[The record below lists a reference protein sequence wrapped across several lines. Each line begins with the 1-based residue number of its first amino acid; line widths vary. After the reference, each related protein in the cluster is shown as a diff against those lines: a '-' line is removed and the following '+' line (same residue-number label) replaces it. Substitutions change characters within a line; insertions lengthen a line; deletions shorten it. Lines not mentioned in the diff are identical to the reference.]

1 MSSRTSERPAIV
13 PPRSLARMRARL
25 RTRWAVLLS
34 VGACLAVALPSPA
47 GAQDQPQTVQ
57 VPPKIVAVDAR
68 ANTNATVIVRSAEEI
83 VDPKV
88 VVNKTPVEVTS
99 VEHALDAG
107 TKINTVLVI
116 DNSED
121 SGTFAFK
128 EIKSAAIKFL
138 ESLQPGESV
147 AVVSLGGTAQI
158 QYNLGKNIG
167 LATQFVN
174 DLKPVGATEVWSG
187 FTLAADIVASE
198 STAVNNV
205 IALVASQDSGTNAKV
220 TAAISRSLSSR
231 VAVNVI
237 AVRSGRV
244 TDAQVGELAQLA
256 QETGGLMQAT
266 TQPSLL
272 PPLFEAASNAVHGLY
287 AVGII
292 GDPLA
297 PGGNLS
303 MTVNGTQLDV
313 GFIAGSVTR
322 GANLAPFQVSK
333 PVLPFLQ
340 TGKGKLLAL
349 VMMFTAIALGIW
361 AIGTSVV
368 RENTGLNSALSPYVD
383 SVEGGDVI
391 GRHSAIFQRAVD
403 ITCGIAERRGFLTSA
418 ENKLDQASMPLR
430 AAEALTLYAVF
441 VGVVFL
447 GSIVLFRSPIKVLI
461 FTVVG
466 GLLPTA
472 YVNFK
477 ISRRKKKFMNQL
489 PDTLGLL
496 AGTLKAGYS
505 FMQGVE
511 AVSQEVEDPMGV
523 ELRRVVSEAQLGR
536 PVEDALE
543 SAAERMES
551 EDFAWAV
558 MAVKI
563 QREVGGNLA
572 ELLLTV
578 AETMTSR
585 SRLRGEI
592 KALTAEGRM
601 SAIILG
607 ILPPGV
613 GAVMYVLNREYMV
626 VLFHESIGIAMLVAA
641 VLSMAAGFAWML
653 KIINIKI

>member
-1 MSSRTSERPAIV
+1 
-13 PPRSLARMRARL
+13 MRARL

-34 VGACLAVALPSPA
+34 VGACLAVAMPSPA
-47 GAQDQPQTVQ
+47 SAQDQPQTVQ

-68 ANTNATVIVRSAEEI
+68 ANTNATVIVRSTDEI

-88 VVNKTPVEVTS
+88 IVNKTPVEVTS
-99 VEHALDAG
+99 VKKALDAG

-128 EIKSAAIKFL
+128 EIKSAAANFL
-138 ESLQPGESV
+138 SSLQPGESV
-147 AVVSLGGTAQI
+147 AVVSLGGTARIEKELNKNPEVTAQI
-158 QYNLGKNIG
+158 
-167 LATQFVN
+167 VN
-174 DLKPVGATEVWSG
+174 DLKPVGATELWSG
-187 FTLAADIVASE
+187 FTLAADILASE

-205 IALVASQDSGTNAKV
+205 IALVASQDSGANAKV
-220 TAAISRSLSSR
+220 AAAISGSLSSR

-237 AVRSGRV
+237 ALRSSRVSDSQVR
-244 TDAQVGELAQLA
+244 ELSQLA

-272 PPLFEAASNAVHGLY
+272 PPLFSAASNAVHGLY

-303 MTVNGTQLDV
+303 MLVNGTQLDV

-322 GANLAPFQVSK
+322 GANLAPFKESK

-349 VMMFTAIALGIW
+349 VMMFSAIALGIW

-383 SVEGGDVI
+383 SVEGGDVV
-391 GRHSAIFQRAVD
+391 GRHSALFQRAVD
-403 ITCGIAERRGFLTSA
+403 ITGGIAERRGFLTSA

-441 VGVVFL
+441 IGVVFL
-447 GSIVLFRSPIKVLI
+447 GSIVLTRNPIKILI
-461 FTVVG
+461 LTVIG
-466 GLLPTA
+466 GLLPSA

-505 FMQGVE
+505 FMQGVGSGFARSRGSDGRRAAPGRQRSPARPAGRRRARVGRGAHGE
-511 AVSQEVEDPMGV
+511 RRLRLGRHGRQDPARGRRQS
-523 ELRRVVSEAQLGR
+523 RRVVVDRGRDDDVPFATEGRDQGAHRRRSHERDHPRHLASWCRSRHVRAQQGVHGR
-536 PVEDALE
+536 ALP
-543 SAAERMES
+543 R
-551 EDFAWAV
+551 
-558 MAVKI
+558 
-563 QREVGGNLA
+563 VGGYSDAHSGGGEHDCRVCLDA
-572 ELLLTV
+572 QDHQHQDL
-578 AETMTSR
+578 
-585 SRLRGEI
+585 RL
-592 KALTAEGRM
+592 
-601 SAIILG
+601 
-607 ILPPGV
+607 
-613 GAVMYVLNREYMV
+613 
-626 VLFHESIGIAMLVAA
+626 
-641 VLSMAAGFAWML
+641 
-653 KIINIKI
+653 

>member
-1 MSSRTSERPAIV
+1 
-13 PPRSLARMRARL
+13 MRARL

-34 VGACLAVALPSPA
+34 VGACLVVALPSPA

-68 ANTNATVIVRSAEEI
+68 ANTNATVIVRSTEE
-83 VDPKV
+83 VVNPQV
-88 VVNKTPVEVTS
+88 VVNKTPVEVTG
-99 VEHALDAG
+99 VKKALDAG

-128 EIKSAAIKFL
+128 EIKSAATNFL
-138 ESLQPGESV
+138 NSVKPGESV
-147 AVVSLGGTAQI
+147 AVVSLGGTARIEKELTQNTAIASQI
-158 QYNLGKNIG
+158 V
-167 LATQFVN
+167 T

-187 FTLAADIVASE
+187 FTLAADLLASE

-220 TAAISRSLSSR
+220 TSAISRSLSNR

-244 TDAQVGELAQLA
+244 SDQQIGELSQLA

-272 PPLFEAASNAVHGLY
+272 PPLFAAASNAVHGLY
-287 AVGII
+287 AVSII
-292 GDPLA
+292 GDALA
-297 PGGNLS
+297 PGGNLQ
-303 MTVNGTQLDV
+303 MLVNNTELEV

-322 GANLAPFQVSK
+322 GANLAPFKESK
-333 PVLPFLQ
+333 SVLPFLQ
-340 TGKGKLLAL
+340 TGKGKLLSL

-368 RENTGLNSALSPYVD
+368 REDTGLNSALSPYVD
-383 SVEGGDVI
+383 GDGDDVV

-403 ITCGIAERRGFLTSA
+403 ITGGIAERRGFLTTA

-441 VGVVFL
+441 IGGVFL
-447 GSIVLFRSPIKVLI
+447 ASVLLTRSPIKILI
-461 FTVVG
+461 MTVVG
-466 GLLPTA
+466 ALLPTA

-626 VLFHESIGIAMLVAA
+626 VLFHESIGVAMLVAA
-641 VLSMAAGFAWML
+641 VVSMIAGFAWML

>member
-1 MSSRTSERPAIV
+1 MSWRTNERPAA
-13 PPRSLARMRARL
+13 PPLRSLAGARARL
-25 RTRWAVLLS
+25 RRRWAVLLTVS
-34 VGACLAVALPSPA
+34 TCLVVALPATA

-57 VPPKIVAVDAR
+57 VPPRIVAVDAR
-68 ANTNATVIVRSAEEI
+68 ANTNATVIVRSSDEI
-83 VDPKV
+83 TNPTV
-88 VVNKTPVEVTS
+88 VVNKTPVDVTS
-99 VEHALDAG
+99 VKKAIDTG
-107 TKINTVLVI
+107 IKVNTILVI

-128 EIKSAAIKFL
+128 DIKSAAVTFL
-138 ESLQPGESV
+138 NNLQPGESV
-147 AVVSLGGTAQI
+147 GVVSLGGTAQI
-158 QYNLGKNIG
+158 QYNLGKNGAI
-167 LATQFVN
+167 AAQIVN
-174 DLKPVGATEVWSG
+174 DLQPVGATEAWSG
-187 FTLAADIVASE
+187 FSLAADMVASE

-205 IALVASQDSGTNAKV
+205 IALVASQDSGTNASL
-220 TAAISRSLSSR
+220 ASALSRSLSNR

-237 AVRSGRV
+237 ALRSGRV
-244 TDAQVGELAQLA
+244 SDAQVSDLSRLA

-266 TQPSLL
+266 TQPGLV
-272 PPLFEAASNAVHGLY
+272 PPLFAAASNAVHGLY
-287 AVGII
+287 AVGVI

-297 PGGNLS
+297 TGGNLQ
-303 MTVNGTQLDV
+303 MLVNGQQLEV

-322 GANLAPFQVSK
+322 GANLAPFKESK

-340 TGKGKLLAL
+340 TSKGKLLSL
-349 VMMFTAIALGIW
+349 VMMFAAVALGVW

-368 RENTGLNSALSPYVD
+368 REDTGLNSALSPYVD
-383 SVEGGDVI
+383 DVEGEAI
-391 GRHSAIFQRAVD
+391 GKHSAIFQRAVD
-403 ITCGIAERRGFLTSA
+403 ITGGIAERRGFLTNA

-430 AAEALTLYAVF
+430 AAEALTLYAGF
-441 VGVVFL
+441 VGVMF
-447 GSIVLFRSPIKVLI
+447 VLSALYFRSPIPVLI
-461 FTVVG
+461 FTAIG
-466 GLLPTA
+466 ALLPTA

-489 PDTLGLL
+489 PDTLNLL

-578 AETMTSR
+578 AETMTAR
-585 SRLRGEI
+585 SRLKGEI

-613 GAVMYVLNREYMV
+613 GAVMYVLNKSYMI
-626 VLFHESIGIAMLVAA
+626 VLFQESIGIAMLVAA
-641 VLSMAAGFAWML
+641 VVSMIAGFAWML
-653 KIINIKI
+653 KIINFKI

>member
-1 MSSRTSERPAIV
+1 MSSRTSECPTVVA
-13 PPRSLARMRARL
+13 PRSLASMRARL
-25 RTRWAVLLS
+25 RTRWAVLLA
-34 VGACLAVALPSPA
+34 VGACLVVALPSTA

-57 VPPKIVAVDAR
+57 VPPRIVAVDAR
-68 ANTNATVIVRSAEEI
+68 ANTNATVIVRSTEEI
-83 VDPKV
+83 VNPQV

-99 VEHALDAG
+99 VKKALEAG
-107 TKINTVLVI
+107 TRINTVLVI

-121 SGTFAFK
+121 SGTFAFS
-128 EIKSAAIKFL
+128 EIKSAAVNFL
-138 ESLQPGESV
+138 NTLQPGESV
-147 AVVSLGGTAQI
+147 AVVSMGGTAQI
-158 QYNLGKNIG
+158 EYNLGKNTAI
-167 LATQFVN
+167 AAQIVN
-174 DLKPVGATEVWSG
+174 DLQPVGATEVWSG
-187 FTLAADIVASE
+187 FTLAADILASE

-205 IALVASQDSGTNAKV
+205 IALVASQDSGSNASV
-220 TAAISRSLSSR
+220 TAAISRSISNR

-237 AVRSGRV
+237 ALRSGRV
-244 TDAQVGELAQLA
+244 SDGQVGALSQLA
-256 QETGGLMQAT
+256 QDTGGLMQAT
-266 TQPSLL
+266 TQPNLL
-272 PPLFEAASNAVHGLY
+272 PPLFAAASNAVHGLY

-292 GDPLA
+292 GDALA
-297 PGGNLS
+297 PGGNIQML
-303 MTVNGTQLDV
+303 VNNTQLEV

-322 GANLAPFQVSK
+322 GANLTPFKESK

-340 TGKGKLLAL
+340 TSKGKLLSL
-349 VMMFTAIALGIW
+349 VMMFTAIALGVW
-361 AIGTSVV
+361 AIGSSVV

-383 SVEGGDVI
+383 SVETDSI

-403 ITCGIAERRGFLTSA
+403 ITGGIAERRGFLTAA

-441 VGVVFL
+441 IGVVFL
-447 GSIVLFRSPIKVLI
+447 GSAVLTRSPIQILI
-461 FTVVG
+461 FTVIG
-466 GLLPTA
+466 GLLPA
-472 YVNFK
+472 SYVNFK

-511 AVSQEVEDPMGV
+511 AVSQEVEDPMGI

-578 AETMTSR
+578 AETMTAR
-585 SRLRGEI
+585 SRLKGEI

-613 GAVMYVLNREYMV
+613 GAVMYVLNKEYMV
-626 VLFHESIGIAMLVAA
+626 VLFQESIGIAMLVAA
-641 VLSMAAGFAWML
+641 VLSMAIGFAWML

>member
-1 MSSRTSERPAIV
+1 
-13 PPRSLARMRARL
+13 
-25 RTRWAVLLS
+25 
-34 VGACLAVALPSPA
+34 
-47 GAQDQPQTVQ
+47 
-57 VPPKIVAVDAR
+57 
-68 ANTNATVIVRSAEEI
+68 
-83 VDPKV
+83 
-88 VVNKTPVEVTS
+88 
-99 VEHALDAG
+99 
-107 TKINTVLVI
+107 LVI

-128 EIKSAAIKFL
+128 EIKSAAVTFL
-138 ESLQPGESV
+138 NSLQPGESV
-147 AVVSLGGTAQI
+147 AVVSLGGTAKIEKELNKNPQVTAQI
-158 QYNLGKNIG
+158 
-167 LATQFVN
+167 VN

-187 FTLAADIVASE
+187 FTLAADILASE

-205 IALVASQDSGTNAKV
+205 IALVASQDSGANAKV
-220 TAAISRSLSSR
+220 TAAISRSLSNR

-244 TDAQVGELAQLA
+244 SDTQVGQLSQLA

-272 PPLFEAASNAVHGLY
+272 PPLFAAASNAVHGLY

-303 MTVNGTQLDV
+303 MLVNGTQLDV

-322 GANLAPFQVSK
+322 GANLAPFKQSK

-349 VMMFTAIALGIW
+349 VMMFSAIALGIW

-383 SVEGGDVI
+383 STEGDVI

-403 ITCGIAERRGFLTSA
+403 ITGGIAERRGFLTSA

-441 VGVVFL
+441 IGVIFL
-447 GSIVLFRSPIKVLI
+447 GSVVLTRSPIKVLI

-489 PDTLGLL
+489 PDALGLL

-511 AVSQEVEDPMGV
+511 AVSQEIEDPMGV

-613 GAVMYVLNREYMV
+613 GAVMYVLNKEYMV

>member
-1 MSSRTSERPAIV
+1 
-13 PPRSLARMRARL
+13 
-25 RTRWAVLLS
+25 VLLS
-34 VGACLAVALPSPA
+34 IGACLVVALPAPA
-47 GAQDQPQTVQ
+47 GAQDQPAVQ
-57 VPPKIVAVDAR
+57 VPPRIVAVDAR
-68 ANTNATVIVRSAEEI
+68 ANTNATVIVRSTQEI
-83 VDPKV
+83 TNPQV
-88 VVNKTPVEVTS
+88 VVNQAPVDVTS
-99 VEHALDAG
+99 VKRAVETG
-107 TKINTVLVI
+107 TKINTVLIV

-128 EIKSAAIKFL
+128 DVKSAAVNFL
-138 ESLQPGESV
+138 NGLDPSESV

-158 QYNLGKNIG
+158 QYNLGRNAAI
-167 LATQFVN
+167 AAQIVN

-187 FTLAADIVASE
+187 FNLAADILASE

-205 IALVASQDSGTNAKV
+205 IALVASQDSGKNASLQS
-220 TAAISRSLSSR
+220 AISKSLSNR

-237 AVRSGRV
+237 ALRSGRV
-244 TDAQVGELAQLA
+244 SDTQVSQLAQIA

-266 TQPSLL
+266 TQPGLV
-272 PPLFEAASNAVHGLY
+272 PPLFAAASNAVHGLY
-287 AVGII
+287 AVNVI
-292 GDPLA
+292 GEPLST
-297 PGGNLS
+297 GGNLT
-303 MTVNGTQLDV
+303 MLVNGQQLQV
-313 GFIAGSVTR
+313 GFISGSVTR
-322 GANLAPFQVSK
+322 GANLAPFKETKS
-333 PVLPFLQ
+333 VLPFLQ
-340 TGKGKLLAL
+340 TGKGKALSL
-349 VMMFTAIALGIW
+349 VMMFAAIALGVW

-368 RENTGLNSALSPYVD
+368 REDSGLHSVLSPYAD
-383 SVEGGDVI
+383 DVEGDLI
-391 GRHSAIFQRAVD
+391 GKHSAIFQRAVD
-403 ITCGIAERRGFLTSA
+403 ITGGIAERRGFLTTA
-418 ENKLDQASMPLR
+418 ETKLDQASMPLR
-430 AAEALTLYAVF
+430 AAEALTVYAGF
-441 VGVVFL
+441 VGVAFL
-447 GSIVLFRSPIKVLI
+447 LSALYFRRPIPILI
-461 FTVVG
+461 CTAVG
-466 GLLPTA
+466 GLLPIA

-489 PDTLGLL
+489 PDTLNLL

-511 AVSQEVEDPMGV
+511 AVSQEVEDPMGI

-578 AETMTSR
+578 AETMTAR
-585 SRLRGEI
+585 SRLKGEI

-613 GAVMYVLNREYMV
+613 GAVMYVLNKEYMV

-641 VLSMAAGFAWML
+641 VLSMIAGFAWML
-653 KIINIKI
+653 KIINFKI

>member
-1 MSSRTSERPAIV
+1 MSFRTADRTAPV
-13 PPRSLARMRARL
+13 PTRSLAGLRARL
-25 RTRWAVLLS
+25 RNRWVVLLS
-34 VGACLAVALPSPA
+34 VGACLVVALPAPA
-47 GAQDQPQTVQ
+47 GAQDQPAVQ
-57 VPPKIVAVDAR
+57 VPPRIVAVDAR
-68 ANTNATVIVRSAEEI
+68 ANTNATVIVRSTEEI
-83 VDPKV
+83 TNPTV
-88 VVNKTPVEVTS
+88 VVNDKPVDVTS
-99 VEHALDAG
+99 VKKALETG
-107 TKINTVLVI
+107 TKINTVLII

-128 EIKSAAIKFL
+128 DIKSAAVNFL
-138 ESLQPGESV
+138 KTLQPGESV
-147 AVVSLGGTAQI
+147 AVISLGGTAQI
-158 QYNLGKNIG
+158 QYNLGKNAAI
-167 LATQFVN
+167 AAQIVN

-187 FTLAADIVASE
+187 FNLAADVLASE

-205 IALVASQDSGTNAKV
+205 IALVASQDSGNNASLQS
-220 TAAISRSLSSR
+220 AISKSLSNR

-237 AVRSGRV
+237 ALRSGRV
-244 TDAQVGELAQLA
+244 SDSQVNQMAQLA
-256 QETGGLMQAT
+256 QETGGLMQTT
-266 TQPSLL
+266 TQPGLV
-272 PPLFEAASNAVHGLY
+272 PPLFAAASNAVHGLY
-287 AVGII
+287 AVNVI
-292 GDPLA
+292 GEPLST
-297 PGGNLS
+297 GGNLS
-303 MTVNGTQLDV
+303 MVVNGQQLEV
-313 GFIAGSVTR
+313 GFISGSVTR
-322 GANLAPFQVSK
+322 GANLAPFKATKS
-333 PVLPFLQ
+333 VLPFLQ
-340 TGKGKLLAL
+340 TGKGKLLSL
-349 VMMFTAIALGIW
+349 FMMFTAIALGVW

-368 RENTGLNSALSPYVD
+368 REDTGLHSVLSPYAD
-383 SVEGGDVI
+383 DVEGEDIVK
-391 GRHSAIFQRAVD
+391 HSAIFQRAVD
-403 ITCGIAERRGFLTSA
+403 ITSGIAERRGFLTTA

-430 AAEALTLYAVF
+430 AAEAMTFYAIF
-441 VGVVFL
+441 VAGVFL
-447 GSIVLFRSPIKVLI
+447 LSALYFRRPLPILI
-461 FTVVG
+461 FSG
-466 GLLPTA
+466 IGAMLPIA

-489 PDTLGLL
+489 PDTLNLL

-578 AETMTSR
+578 AETMTAR
-585 SRLRGEI
+585 SRLKGEI

-613 GAVMYVLNREYMV
+613 GAVMYVLNREYMI

-641 VLSMAAGFAWML
+641 VLSMIAGFAWML
-653 KIINIKI
+653 KIINFKI